1 MSSASALTMFL
12 FAESS
17 IHPGTGSTLSH
28 IDLPI
33 QREVHTQHPIIYASG
48 WKGALRTVF
57 ESKWTTEEAK
67 LKTNCIFG
75 EEKGSGAA
83 GQGIFQEVR
92 VALFPVRSL
101 KGTYAWIT
109 CPLVI
114 YRLQRDLS
122 AMQTMLSATQAEVEK
137 LLKLEVPEVKDGKG
151 LFCTDSGLLIGD
163 EVAVFEDYEYTQPVD
178 SDAEVQLKLRQ
189 TATAFADDLAGW
201 FSRNALPST
210 PSAYTWW
217 REKMQKDVVVISD
230 EEFTHFV
237 KMHTEVQP
245 HVKIAT
251 QGTVES
257 GPWTEE
263 AIPADT
269 VLYTNLTIPGL
280 NATFESLFAPDAPS
294 AAVKKVLDQA
304 FQFQICGDR
313 SLGKGFVRVTCLS

>member
-1 MSSASALTMFL
+1 MFL

-57 ESKWTTEEAK
+57 ESKWKGPKEELTK
-67 LKTNCIFG
+67 CIFG
-75 EEKGSGAA
+75 AEKGSDAA
-83 GQGIFQEVR
+83 GQGIFQEAR

-114 YRLQRDLS
+114 HRLQRDL
-122 AMQTMLSATQAEVEK
+122 AALSPLLSEGGQAKAKE
-137 LLKLEVPEVKDGKG
+137 LLDMVVPEVDEGEG
-151 LFCTDSGLLIGD
+151 LFCDDSELLIAA
-163 EVAVFEDYEYTQPVD
+163 VAVFEDYEYAQPAD
-178 SDAEVQLKLRQ
+178 PLRQ
-189 TATAFADDLAGW
+189 QTAKAFAGALARW
-201 FSRNALPST
+201 FSRNALPSN
-210 PSAYTWW
+210 PAAYAWW
-217 REKMQKDVVVISD
+217 RGKMQKDLVVISD

-237 KMHTEVQP
+237 KMHTEVQA
-245 HVKIAT
+245 HVKIGV
-251 QGTVES
+251 QGTVEG

-269 VLYTNLTIPGL
+269 ILYANLTIPAL
-280 NATFESLFAPDAPS
+280 NDQTEGLFAPVAPS
-294 AAVKKVLDQA
+294 VAVRAVLDLVP
-304 FQFQICGDR
+304 QFQICGDR